1 MSRES
6 DQLELLAAFLYA
18 DAGRLRFRDR
28 LRIERCLFR
37 IATKA
42 SRKVGYQLRG
52 LDESRNRAA
61 LQECRAPTVVG
72 IVLGASALKAKLAS
86 VSTVDAYVHRE
97 HDGILGQTRQRELQ
111 KLALNLTSF
120 ASKWR
125 RRESRK

>member
-6 DQLELLAAFLYA
+6 DQLELLAALLNA

-37 IATKA
+37 IATNA
-42 SRKVGYQLRG
+42 SRKVGHRLRG
-52 LDESRNRAA
+52 LDESRNRVA
-61 LQECRAPTVVG
+61 LQECRSRSVVG
-72 IVLGASALKAKLAS
+72 IILRASALKAKLAS

-97 HDGILGQTRQRELQ
+97 YDEILRRSRQRELQ
-111 KLALNLTSF
+111 RLALNLGSF